1 MLIQASAGALDGACE
16 GVEKGRMRILIL
28 GGTTE
33 AYAIAEAL
41 GSLPDLDLTLSFA
54 GRTTSMRRVAVS
66 TRTGGFGGASGLAT
80 WMREHGSDLLV
91 DATHPFAATISAN
104 AASACAQTGIRLLA
118 LRRLPWKPTLGDC
131 WIEVDTIEAAAG
143 ALDRAGDQRVL
154 VTIGRQELAGFL
166 AAAPARHLYLVR
178 AIELLEGLVPHD
190 REVVTLSA
198 RGPFSFEREY
208 ALMNEARIE
217 LLVTKNSG
225 GEATA
230 AKIGAA
236 RALNIPVVVV
246 RQPAKPLAHDT
257 VATPEEA
264 VAWIAAHRGAPTERG
279 V

>member
-1 MLIQASAGALDGACE
+1 
-16 GVEKGRMRILIL
+16 MRILIL

-66 TRTGGFGGASGLAT
+66 TRTGGFGGASGLAA
-80 WMREHGSDLLV
+80 WMREHGTDLLV

-118 LRRLPWKPTLGDC
+118 LRRPPWKPASGDC
-131 WIEVDTIEAAAG
+131 WTEVGTIQEAGA
-143 ALDRAGDQRVL
+143 ALDRGEEQRVL

-178 AIELLEGLVPHD
+178 AIESLEGLVPRD
-190 REVVTLSA
+190 RVVTALA
-198 RGPFSFEREY
+198 DRGPFSFERES
-208 ALMNEARIE
+208 ALMNEARID
-217 LLVTKNSG
+217 LVVTKNSG
-225 GEATA
+225 GAATA

-246 RQPAKPLAHDT
+246 RQPAKPLARDT